1 MPQLDAIHFDVAA
14 LVVMLVTVAS
24 LYLRHMTRGATN
36 RVYLTAMVLV
46 LATVLARLGGELY
59 SVLALPGIVQSGAA
73 TPDQPPLALDAF
85 TLLYCA
91 LRSLTA
97 PVFLVLIATVSG
109 TTHLLNISPA
119 VRIALWGPMLVVL
132 ALILTNPL
140 HHLVYYYVGGA
151 YESGMLAWTQQ
162 FVGLYYSIT
171 GIVWLVHWR
180 QIFGTTEFYTLLA
193 AYPIALCPI
202 LVQQLISTPNVNMF
216 VTAVIM
222 MLVSAFV
229 IRPERR
235 LDALVG
241 AASFEAYQAKCN
253 RAIITG
259 KPLCLVYVEI
269 VNLEKLRELMDKA
282 ELQNTVRQVA
292 ANLSGRLERDDV
304 LYYLRNGL
312 FCISPRNI
320 DPAHAL
326 EVATRAHEEGKAQ
339 SAQGSRK
346 RSGATEMR
354 TCIVRVPED
363 VDSIDAMKA
372 FVLRFSRLVPTST
385 VTTYSEL
392 SENEGFDL
400 EMALSSIVADA
411 IENRSFD
418 VYYQPILHLGDG
430 SFRSAEA
437 LVRLEDARFGQI
449 PPSLFIPEAEENGT
463 IDEIGTILLEKVFAF
478 LSRTDFAAT
487 GLDYIEVNL
496 SVDQCIRKG
505 LADEIVA
512 MATEHGVDP
521 KRLNLEITESSSS
534 YSQEAIADNVV
545 NLAAAGFTFAL
556 DDYGVGYSNLSR
568 LLELPFSL
576 VKLDQSLVQR
586 LDDPAMKTVM
596 GETIS
601 MMKAIGKETLAEGVE
616 TQAQADELKSM
627 GIDYI
632 QGFRYAQPMPAEEF
646 TAFLIEHNA
655 RNAT

>member
-269 VNLEKLRELMDKA
+269 VNLEKLREL
-282 ELQNTVRQVA
+282 
-292 ANLSGRLERDDV
+292 
-304 LYYLRNGL
+304 
-312 FCISPRNI
+312 
-320 DPAHAL
+320 
-326 EVATRAHEEGKAQ
+326 
-339 SAQGSRK
+339 
-346 RSGATEMR
+346 
-354 TCIVRVPED
+354 
-363 VDSIDAMKA
+363 
-372 FVLRFSRLVPTST
+372 
-385 VTTYSEL
+385 
-392 SENEGFDL
+392 
-400 EMALSSIVADA
+400 
-411 IENRSFD
+411 
-418 VYYQPILHLGDG
+418 
-430 SFRSAEA
+430 
-437 LVRLEDARFGQI
+437 
-449 PPSLFIPEAEENGT
+449 
-463 IDEIGTILLEKVFAF
+463 
-478 LSRTDFAAT
+478 
-487 GLDYIEVNL
+487 
-496 SVDQCIRKG
+496 
-505 LADEIVA
+505 
-512 MATEHGVDP
+512 
-521 KRLNLEITESSSS
+521 
-534 YSQEAIADNVV
+534 
-545 NLAAAGFTFAL
+545 
-556 DDYGVGYSNLSR
+556 
-568 LLELPFSL
+568 
-576 VKLDQSLVQR
+576 
-586 LDDPAMKTVM
+586 
-596 GETIS
+596 
-601 MMKAIGKETLAEGVE
+601 
-616 TQAQADELKSM
+616 
-627 GIDYI
+627 
-632 QGFRYAQPMPAEEF
+632 
-646 TAFLIEHNA
+646 TAFLRTVALGPVHVDGVADDHQFSLLFLGQRGDLFCHFRHPGLLDDGDRRRQELHGVTDRDAGAGVAVVHGKHDHKVFPFSEKGTANRHCCQRAAHFIQLLLTGS
-655 RNAT
+655 RPRP